1 MTRFI
6 GIIFLLTLCNQLAQG
21 QGRLEKWKI
30 QEVHVA
36 NKVGWGFPIGKTGDV
51 LTPKYSTSMGL
62 DISLVN
68 PRFFLN
74 PFLDFLAYDYDQI
87 VQDPEFVHQ
96 LENGKGSIFAL
107 NLAGGL
113 RNRNAKWGT
122 YVYAGPSLSVVTEP
136 RAELHP
142 SNDRVVLSNKR
153 IWGPALRAGA
163 GADYKLGNV
172 FLFVETGYL
181 LHSAK
186 MQDRPIQVLSIYGG
200 LKTNITRVA
209 DKVVEI
215 ITQEPSG
222 TN

>member
-1 MTRFI
+1 MTKSF
-6 GIIFLLTLCNQLAQG
+6 GIFLLLIGCNLIAHAQG
-21 QGRLEKWKI
+21 KLEKWKI

-36 NKVGWGFPIGKTGDV
+36 NKVGWGFPIGKTADV

-68 PRFFLN
+68 TGFFLN

-87 VQDPEFVHQ
+87 VEDPEFVHQ

-136 RAELHP
+136 RAEFHAVEE
-142 SNDRVVLSNKR
+142 RIILSNKR

-163 GADYKLGNV
+163 GADYRLGNV
-172 FLFVETGYL
+172 FVFVETGYL
-181 LHSAK
+181 LHSSK